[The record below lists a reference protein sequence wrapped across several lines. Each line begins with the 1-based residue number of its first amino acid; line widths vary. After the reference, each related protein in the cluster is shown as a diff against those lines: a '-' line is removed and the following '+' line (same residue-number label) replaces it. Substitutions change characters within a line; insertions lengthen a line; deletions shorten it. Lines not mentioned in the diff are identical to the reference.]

1 MTMTTIPSITQIIIN
16 KQTKRF
22 QQNIFDPS
30 NQSSK
35 SVFKCNLVVYMK
47 DPIIDESEKKK
58 FILAIFLMSKVKFD
72 FIFNLEKSRKIPY
85 NLIDA

>member
-1 MTMTTIPSITQIIIN
+1 MTMTTTIPSITQIIIN

-47 DPIIDESEKKK
+47 DPIIDESEKKNS
-58 FILAIFLMSKVKFD
+58 F
-72 FIFNLEKSRKIPY
+72 
-85 NLIDA
+85 